1 MAEYDKGRLYWIKL
15 TDRMMT
21 SDTVDFLMEQKNGA
35 NLVVLYQMLCLKT
48 INQNGVLARELG
60 ELTVKYDADKIQRDC
75 KWFSLSTVK
84 SALKTFQQ
92 VGLLYENE
100 DGFLAIKEFDN
111 LIGSQTY
118 GAVKKEKQRQK
129 EGKGVDKCPPDC
141 PPSCPPK
148 TPKKVDNCPPEKEKD
163 KEIKIKEKERK
174 EKDEL
179 STPPPLVNAEQ
190 VVDLYNT
197 ICTSLN
203 PVQTLTQRRIE
214 AVDKLL
220 LTSSM
225 EQIEKLFR
233 QAEATPFLKGDNRR
247 RWKADFDWLINED
260 SMAKVLEGKYN
271 DDEPES
277 TLGTPGTY
285 VLDDFFRA
293 AVEKERHGVMKA

>member
-21 SDTVDFLMEQKNGA
+21 SDTVDFLMGQKNGA

-84 SALKTFQQ
+84 SALKIFKEI
-92 VGLLYENE
+92 GLLYENE
-100 DGFLAIKEFDN
+100 DGFLAISEFDS

-118 GAVKKEKQRQK
+118 GAVKKEKQKNGRK
-129 EGKGVDKCPPDC
+129 N
-141 PPSCPPK
+141 S
-148 TPKKVDNCPPEKEKD
+148 TPKVENRVENFPPQNAKKVENFPLEKEKD

-174 EKDEL
+174 EKDDF
-179 STPPPLVNAEQ
+179 STPPPLVKAEQ

-197 ICTSLN
+197 ICLSLN
-203 PVQTLTQRRIE
+203 PVQTLTQRRRE
-214 AVDKLL
+214 AVDKVLH
-220 LTSSM
+220 TSSL

-260 SMAKVLEGKYN
+260 NMVKVFEGKYN
-271 DDEPES
+271 DDEPDN

>member
-1 MAEYDKGRLYWIKL
+1 
-15 TDRMMT
+15 
-21 SDTVDFLMEQKNGA
+21 
-35 NLVVLYQMLCLKT
+35 
-48 INQNGVLARELG
+48 
-60 ELTVKYDADKIQRDC
+60 
-75 KWFSLSTVK
+75 
-84 SALKTFQQ
+84 
-92 VGLLYENE
+92 LYENE
-100 DGFLAIKEFDN
+100 DGFLAISEFDN
-111 LIGSQTY
+111 LVGSQTY
-118 GAVKKEKQRQK
+118 GAVKKEKQKNERK
-129 EGKGVDKCPPDC
+129 N
-141 PPSCPPK
+141 S
-148 TPKKVDNCPPEKEKD
+148 TPKVENRVENFPPQNAKKVENFPPEKEK
-163 KEIKIKEKERK
+163 EIKIKEKEKERK
-174 EKDEL
+174 EKDEF
-179 STPPPLVNAEQ
+179 STPPPLVKAEQ

-203 PVQTLTQRRIE
+203 PVQSLTQRRIE

>member
-21 SDTVDFLMEQKNGA
+21 SDTVDFLMGQKNGA

-84 SALKTFQQ
+84 SALKIFKEI
-92 VGLLYENE
+92 GLLYENE
-100 DGFLAIKEFDN
+100 DGFLAISEFDS

-129 EGKGVDKCPPDC
+129 EDKGVDICPPDC
-141 PPSCPPK
+141 PPDCPPK
-148 TPKKVDNCPPEKEKD
+148 TQKKVDNCPPEKEKE
-163 KEIKIKEKERK
+163 KEIKIKKKEKEIK

-179 STPPPLVNAEQ
+179 PTPPPFEQ
-190 VVDLYNT
+190 HVVDLYNT
-197 ICTSLN
+197 ICLSLN
-203 PVQTLTQRRIE
+203 PVETLTQRRIE

-233 QAEATPFLKGDNRR
+233 RAEATPFLKGDNRI

-260 SMAKVLEGKYN
+260 NMVKVLEGKYN
-271 DDEPES
+271 DKPES
-277 TLGTPGTY
+277 TLGTY

-293 AVEKERHGVMKA
+293 AVEKERHGGMKA